1 MSGRAN
7 EIIKTHFWQ
16 RLTAGSGPAYVQVC
30 AERRQILVSFQNNK
44 DYEQL
49 PRLLKDQNKT
59 AR

>member
-1 MSGRAN
+1 MSEWAN
-7 EIIKTHFWQ
+7 EKNNTHFWQ
-16 RLTAGSGPAYVQVC
+16 RLTAGLGPAYVQVC

-44 DYEQL
+44 YYEQL